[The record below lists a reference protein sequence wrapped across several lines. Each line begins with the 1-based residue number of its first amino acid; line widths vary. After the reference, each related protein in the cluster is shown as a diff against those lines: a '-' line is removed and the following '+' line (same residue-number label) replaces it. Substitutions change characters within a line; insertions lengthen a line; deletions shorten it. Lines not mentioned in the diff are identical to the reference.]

1 MSLLT
6 KLLGKEGEDRAA
18 QFLMK
23 EGYRIIERNYRTRSG
38 EIDLI
43 ALHDGAVVFIEVK
56 TRTSNAFGAPEL
68 AVNPRKQQR
77 MVKAALGYIKYNKL
91 HQIPCRFDVV
101 AITTAA
107 EHGGAKLHRGAGN
120 RAAGLL
126 LEAPSP
132 WQ

>member
-18 QFLMK
+18 RFLMK
-23 EGYRIIERNYRTRSG
+23 QGYRIIERNYRTRSG

-43 ALHDGAVVFIEVK
+43 ALHEGAVVFIEVK

-91 HQIPCRFDVV
+91 HQVPCRFDVV
-101 AITTAA
+101 AITATAEKEVELIQNA
-107 EHGGAKLHRGAGN
+107 FEMDRTHL
-120 RAAGLL
+120 
-126 LEAPSP
+126 
-132 WQ
+132 